1 MSITGVVNLVND
13 PTAFFLPIVLG
24 TGKPTSGF
32 APSKSSGVVVMMIA
46 DLQPV
51 PILPP
56 IPIPFVANVSAVNG
70 SFTLPDIPAPLLPF
84 IKQVS
89 INLTVH
95 GRPLYRIERFPTTH
109 TTDKHLEI
117 FVYQPAIPS
126 TDGVTAGQISTGLAS
141 AGLPG
146 NTTLS
151 ANPWGLG
158 VVGSSSGAD
167 IQFGIQLVPDTSP
180 NLSVFFDLALDG
192 WNIHVGWPADWC
204 TSADDI
210 LNKIRSA
217 LQTSGS
223 TANNLVSGTITKA
236 FEGPPLNL
244 SAAITQKL
252 LDAVSIQ
259 FVTMSL
265 PNKHTWPLS
274 NHSDKT
280 IVVVPQLTLGFPRG
294 F

>member
-1 MSITGVVNLVND
+1 MSINGRVNLITN
-13 PTAFFLPIVLG
+13 PTEFFAPIILG
-24 TGKPTSGF
+24 TGQPTAGFVPSTTSGF
-32 APSKSSGVVVMMIA
+32 VVEITGM
-46 DLQPV
+46 LLGLFPF
-51 PILPP
+51 PLPP
-56 IPIPFVANVSAVNG
+56 ATVSTVNG
-70 SFTLPDIPAPLLPF
+70 NFTLPSFPNGLSVTD
-84 IKQVS
+84 VW
-89 INLTVH
+89 INLSLH
-95 GRPLYRIERFPTTH
+95 GRPFYRTEMFPLSH
-109 TTDKHLEI
+109 TNKELEI
-117 FVYQPAIPS
+117 FLFQPSVPNS
-126 TDGVTAGQISTGLAS
+126 DGVTAGQISTGLGT

-158 VVGSSSGAD
+158 VVGSKSGAD

-180 NLSVFFDLALDG
+180 NLSIFFDLALDG

-210 LNKIRSA
+210 LNSIRSA

-223 TANNLVSGTITKA
+223 KANQLVAGTLTKA

-244 SAAITQKL
+244 SATITQKL
-252 LDAVSIQ
+252 LENVSIQ

-265 PNKHTWPLS
+265 PNKHTWALS
-274 NHSDKT
+274 NQSDGT
-280 IVVVPQLTLGFPRG
+280 IVVVPQLTIGFPRA